1 MQNVQIDVNYKSRK
15 QKPFHVFL
23 FNFWLLQIENTMVFN
38 NLYIRVIMKSCRIQG
53 FLVLGDWGRGRVCNR
68 YILFLLELIHF
79 VLYVFWAESPS
90 FLISYFYLL

>member
-23 FNFWLLQIENTMVFN
+23 FNFWLLQIENAMVFN

-68 YILFLLELIHF
+68 YILFIH
-79 VLYVFWAESPS
+79 SPRANWN
-90 FLISYFYLL
+90 